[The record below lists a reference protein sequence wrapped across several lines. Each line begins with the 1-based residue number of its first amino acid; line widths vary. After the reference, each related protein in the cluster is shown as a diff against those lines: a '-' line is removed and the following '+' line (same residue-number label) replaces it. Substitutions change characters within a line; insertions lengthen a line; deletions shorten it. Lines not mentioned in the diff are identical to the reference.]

1 MALIYLIKTVVYIEK
16 RQLPSEEL
24 NGQSGHNPSS
34 NRQEHSN
41 PTIPTIQLPRESPV
55 GYKSRRR
62 GGVPLPCVLA
72 WIEFF
77 RNLRHEPAARK
88 PFYDFGKCACQ
99 RDTSQVRLNFLRRKK
114 GEGG

>member
-1 MALIYLIKTVVYIEK
+1 MVYIEK

-24 NGQSGHNPSS
+24 NGQSGQNPSS
-34 NRQEHSN
+34 NRQE
-41 PTIPTIQLPRESPV
+41 QLPRESPV

-72 WIEFF
+72 WIKFF
-77 RNLRHEPAARK
+77 RNLRHDPAARK

-99 RDTSQVRLNFLRRKK
+99 RHRSQVRLNFLRRKK